1 MTATTLG
8 DLFPEMRT
16 VVTSR
21 ERQRNFP
28 SKLPGKS
35 VNKHNRQGTADKL
48 KALYPEIASWSPV
61 LVTKTWFNWLR
72 ANQMGLVEPENR
84 DERFPEYLVALM
96 LSHMKETESWT

>member
-21 ERQRNFP
+21 ERRRNFP
-28 SKLPGKS
+28 RKLSGKS

-61 LVTKTWFNWLR
+61 LVTKAWFNWLR
-72 ANQMGLVEPENR
+72 ANQMELVEPENR

>member
-28 SKLPGKS
+28 RKLPGKS
-35 VNKHNRQGTADKL
+35 VNKHNRQANL
-48 KALYPEIASWSPV
+48 RLYIRRLPPGVRYW
-61 LVTKTWFNWLR
+61 
-72 ANQMGLVEPENR
+72 
-84 DERFPEYLVALM
+84 
-96 LSHMKETESWT
+96 